1 MTDDPEPWFPL
12 TTERLLLREFRE
24 GDFDDVHAYASL
36 PEVCRFME
44 WGPNTPELSVA
55 FMDRK
60 WAEQA
65 QWPREAV
72 NLAIEH
78 LADGRVIGSIRLT
91 VSDPANQ
98 TGEFGYT
105 LHSGYW
111 RRGYATEAS
120 RAVIEA
126 GFRTLGLRR
135 LWADCDP
142 ENVGSWGVME
152 KLGMR
157 REAHHR
163 GNKLIKGEWR
173 DSYVYAILADEWISP
188 G

>member
-1 MTDDPEPWFPL
+1 MTEDLKPWFPL
-12 TTERLLLREFRE
+12 TTQRLRLREFRE

-44 WGPNTPELSVA
+44 WGPNTRELTQA

-65 QWPREAV
+65 QWPRQAV
-72 NLAIEH
+72 NLAMEH
-78 LADGRVIGSIRLT
+78 LADGRVIGSIRLSL
-91 VSDPANQ
+91 SDSDNLA
-98 TGEFGYT
+98 GDFGYT

-111 RRGYATEAS
+111 RRGLATEAS
-120 RAVIEA
+120 RAVIDI
-126 GFRTLGLRR
+126 GFRVLGLHR
-135 LWADCDP
+135 LWADCDV

-157 REAHHR
+157 REAHLR
-163 GNKLIKGEWR
+163 ENKLIKGEWR
-173 DSYVYAILADEWISP
+173 DSYLYAILADEYVLP

>member
-1 MTDDPEPWFPL
+1 MTDDLKPWFPL
-12 TTERLLLREFRE
+12 TTERLLLREFRPE
-24 GDFDDVHAYASL
+24 DFDDVHAYASL

-44 WGPNTPELSVA
+44 WGPNTLEQTQA
-55 FMDRK
+55 FMDRNLG
-60 WAEQA
+60 A
-65 QWPREAV
+65 QGAWPRDGV
-72 NLAIEH
+72 SLAMEQR
-78 LADGRVIGSIRLT
+78 ADGRVIGSIRLT
-91 VSDPANQ
+91 VSDRPNL
-98 TGEFGYT
+98 TGDFGYT
-105 LHSGYW
+105 LGSAHW

-120 RAVIEA
+120 RAMVEA
-126 GFRTLGLRR
+126 GFRALGLHR

-163 GNKLIKGEWR
+163 ANKLIKGEWR
-173 DSYVYAILADEWISP
+173 DSYLYAILAEEWISP